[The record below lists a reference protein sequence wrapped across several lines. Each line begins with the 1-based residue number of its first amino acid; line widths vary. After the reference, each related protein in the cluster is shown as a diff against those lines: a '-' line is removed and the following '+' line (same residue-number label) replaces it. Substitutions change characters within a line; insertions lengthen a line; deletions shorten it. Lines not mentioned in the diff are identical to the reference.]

1 MNYPKTL
8 KIGAHRYKLIFSPSW
23 EGTTR
28 DDLGETNYET
38 RTIYIKAGLPETVA
52 FETFIHEVFHVINAQ
67 LDHVLLESLSEQL
80 TQVLVDNGLVDVKP

>member
-8 KIGAHRYKLIFSPSW
+8 KIGAHRYKLIFAQSW
-23 EGTTR
+23 EGTNR

-38 RTIYIKAGLPETVA
+38 QTIYIKSGLSETTT

-80 TQVLVDNGLVDVKP
+80 TQVLLDNGFVKPTP